1 MSSRATSPSRVEYNT
16 CRLSSHA
23 HIVLIPEVV
32 WVMIMPWYSGWHA
45 LRASKHPIMPFSLPQ
60 YTVVDAYDSKKRGM
74 PQRHTPTS
82 SWGSQILEPPRVATA
97 PRAHSRSRL
106 QLTHP
111 PQSYSSLPA

>member
-1 MSSRATSPSRVEYNT
+1 MALWVRAARGTDSMSSRATSPSRVEYST

-60 YTVVDAYDSKKRGM
+60 YTVVDAYDSKTGDA
-74 PQRHTPTS
+74 PTPHANFVMGQS
-82 SWGSQILEPPRVATA
+82 NPGATA
-97 PRAHSRSRL
+97 RSNC
-106 QLTHP
+106 P
-111 PQSYSSLPA
+111 SGA